1 MSKRPTDREKLLK
14 KISHLSDSEIKEVL
28 NYLSK
33 IDSSGKNQ
41 YQVDAIEDELVS
53 ILSSAYEN
61 RRARQV
67 FEWEAARQRAEA
79 RSVYVKSAR
88 R

>member
-1 MSKRPTDREKLLK
+1 MSKRPTDRERLLQ
-14 KISHLSDSEIKEVL
+14 KISHLSDSDIKEVL

-33 IDSSGKNQ
+33 LDSSGKNQ
-41 YQVDAIEDELVS
+41 LQVDAIDDELVS

-67 FEWEAARQRAEA
+67 FEWEAARRKAEA
-79 RSVYVKSAR
+79 RTVYAKSAGR
-88 R
+88 